1 MRSRVAGGLFSAC
14 GLALLMAACGGSG
27 GSNDNGN
34 GGMTGPSPVTLPTT
48 PTTTPPGAVNTTT
61 ITITNNVASPKDIIV
76 PIGSQVTFVNNDS
89 RPHDMESNPHPEHTE
104 CPALAQVGF
113 LNPGQSRQSGNL
125 ITARICGY
133 HDHNLAE
140 VAGLQGSITVR

>member
-1 MRSRVAGGLFSAC
+1 MRLRMAGGFIVAC
-14 GLALLMAACGGSG
+14 GLALALVACGGSE
-27 GSNDNGN
+27 GN
-34 GGMTGPSPVTLPTT
+34 GGTTGPSPVT

-76 PIGSQVTFVNNDS
+76 PRGSQVTFVNNDS

-104 CPALAQVGF
+104 CPAIAQAGF
-113 LNPGQSRQSGNL
+113 LNPGQTRQTGNL
-125 ITARICGY
+125 TTARICGY

-140 VAGLQGSITVR
+140 VAGLQGSITVQ

>member
-1 MRSRVAGGLFSAC
+1 MRSRVTRGFVAAC
-14 GLALLMAACGGSG
+14 GVALIIAACGGS
-27 GSNDNGN
+27 NGT
-34 GGMTGPSPVTLPTT
+34 TGPSPTT
-48 PTTTPPGAVNTTT
+48 PPTTPPGAVNTLT
-61 ITITNNVASPKDIIV
+61 ITIADNVVTPKDVIV
-76 PIGSQVTFVNNDS
+76 PLGSQVTFVNNDN
-89 RPHDMESNPHPEHTE
+89 RAHDMESNPHPEHTD

-125 ITARICGY
+125 NVSRICGY